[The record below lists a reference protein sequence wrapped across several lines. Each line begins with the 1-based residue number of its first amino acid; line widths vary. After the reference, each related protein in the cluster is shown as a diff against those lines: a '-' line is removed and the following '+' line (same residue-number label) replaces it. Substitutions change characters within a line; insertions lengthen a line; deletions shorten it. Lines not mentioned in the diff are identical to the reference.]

1 MGGDAVARKGHHTK
15 SRFDE
20 GVSCLRNNQW
30 TATYTGREYREGLW
44 GREKNLKVSM
54 EQQW

>member
-20 GVSCLRNNQW
+20 GVSCLINNQW
-30 TATYTGREYREGLW
+30 TATYIGREYREGS
-44 GREKNLKVSM
+44 GAERKI
-54 EQQW
+54 